1 MKEKRHLSE
10 KTAEKTSRAKP
21 AGRFRLLVQAAWF
34 AVTNGYAAGFL
45 EKRIYT
51 GKLKRLCV
59 PGLNCYSCPG
69 ALASCPI
76 GSLQAVLSSSEFTFS
91 CYVLGFLMLFGTVL
105 GRLVCGWLCPFG
117 LFQDL
122 LHKIPFPGKRK
133 NLPGHRFL
141 RQLKYV
147 ILVLFVILL
156 PSAVAGITGNGEPWF
171 CKYICPSGTLMGGIP
186 LALGNPLLRSAIG
199 TLFSWKMFLLILTVA
214 GGILIYQNSYSGQ
227 LRQGY
232 QALEA
237 GNYDDALARFQRAV
251 SRDEERPEAYTGMSQ
266 VYIEQD
272 NLDQAEQVFLD
283 ALEGQDS
290 NTELYR
296 AAITFYLDTS
306 QEQKVSELLENCSS
320 DRVLRELAQYVSEP
334 PEFSLDEDEVYE
346 DVQALELTGS
356 GTAIYYTT
364 DGSEP
369 DTSSTKYTEPITLN
383 EETTVVKAISVNE
396 EGIPS
401 VTVEKTFQIEF
412 PAIAAPNVT
421 PSTGQY
427 STSQTIEVEQLEDYE
442 IRYTTDGTMPDS
454 GSELYTGPIDMPEG
468 STVFTFVYIDKS
480 GRVSQSTTR
489 SYELV
494 Y

>member
-1 MKEKRHLSE
+1 MKCTYCGADIPEEQLVCPRCGREVQIVPDYNPLDEVLTAHVKGALDKTMSLEENRKNGSADSNRRRDYTGRQNYTGRQDRGMTGRSRSATGRTQGRTTGHTRTSRMDDRTRSLSSTRSLSREEQAARKR
-10 KTAEKTSRAKP
+10 KAEKKRERAKKK
-21 AGRFRLLVQAAWF
+21 RLRLL
-34 AVTNGYAAGFL
+34 L
-45 EKRIYT
+45 I
-51 GKLKRLCV
+51 
-59 PGLNCYSCPG
+59 
-69 ALASCPI
+69 
-76 GSLQAVLSSSEFTFS
+76 
-91 CYVLGFLMLFGTVL
+91 LG
-105 GRLVCGWLCPFG
+105 
-117 LFQDL
+117 
-122 LHKIPFPGKRK
+122 I
-133 NLPGHRFL
+133 
-141 RQLKYV
+141 
-147 ILVLFVILL
+147 
-156 PSAVAGITGNGEPWF
+156 
-171 CKYICPSGTLMGGIP
+171 
-186 LALGNPLLRSAIG
+186 
-199 TLFSWKMFLLILTVA
+199 LLILTVA

-232 QALEA
+232 HALEA

-251 SRDEERPEAYTGMSQ
+251 SRDRERPEAYTGMSQ

>member
-1 MKEKRHLSE
+1 MKCTYCGADIPEEQLVCPRCGREVQIVPDYNPLDEVLTAHVKGALDKTMSLEENRKNGSADSNRRRDYTGRQNYTGRQDRGMTGRSRSATGRTQGRTTGHTRTSRMDDRTRSLSSTRSLSREEQAARKR
-10 KTAEKTSRAKP
+10 KAEKKRERAKKK
-21 AGRFRLLVQAAWF
+21 RLRLL
-34 AVTNGYAAGFL
+34 L
-45 EKRIYT
+45 I
-51 GKLKRLCV
+51 
-59 PGLNCYSCPG
+59 
-69 ALASCPI
+69 
-76 GSLQAVLSSSEFTFS
+76 
-91 CYVLGFLMLFGTVL
+91 LG
-105 GRLVCGWLCPFG
+105 
-117 LFQDL
+117 
-122 LHKIPFPGKRK
+122 I
-133 NLPGHRFL
+133 
-141 RQLKYV
+141 
-147 ILVLFVILL
+147 
-156 PSAVAGITGNGEPWF
+156 
-171 CKYICPSGTLMGGIP
+171 
-186 LALGNPLLRSAIG
+186 
-199 TLFSWKMFLLILTVA
+199 LLILTVA

>member
-1 MKEKRHLSE
+1 MKCTYCGADIPEEQLVCPRCGREVQIVPDYNPLDEVLTAHVKGALDKTMSLEENRKNGSAGSNRRRDYTGRQNYTGRQDRGMTGRSRSATGRTQGRTTGHTRTSRMDDRTRSLSSTRSLSREEQAARKR
-10 KTAEKTSRAKP
+10 KAEKKRERAKKK
-21 AGRFRLLVQAAWF
+21 RLRLL
-34 AVTNGYAAGFL
+34 L
-45 EKRIYT
+45 I
-51 GKLKRLCV
+51 
-59 PGLNCYSCPG
+59 
-69 ALASCPI
+69 
-76 GSLQAVLSSSEFTFS
+76 
-91 CYVLGFLMLFGTVL
+91 LG
-105 GRLVCGWLCPFG
+105 
-117 LFQDL
+117 
-122 LHKIPFPGKRK
+122 I
-133 NLPGHRFL
+133 
-141 RQLKYV
+141 
-147 ILVLFVILL
+147 
-156 PSAVAGITGNGEPWF
+156 
-171 CKYICPSGTLMGGIP
+171 
-186 LALGNPLLRSAIG
+186 
-199 TLFSWKMFLLILTVA
+199 LLILTVA

>member
-1 MKEKRHLSE
+1 MKCTYCGADIPEEQLVCPRCGREVQIVPDYNPLDEVLTAHVKGALDKTMSLEENRKNGSADSNRRRDYTGRQNYTGRQDRGMTGRSRSATGRTQGRTTGHTRTSRMDDRTRSLSSTRSLSREEQAARKR
-10 KTAEKTSRAKP
+10 KAEKKRERAK
-21 AGRFRLLVQAAWF
+21 
-34 AVTNGYAAGFL
+34 
-45 EKRIYT
+45 K
-51 GKLKRLCV
+51 KRL
-59 PGLNCYSCPG
+59 
-69 ALASCPI
+69 
-76 GSLQAVLSSSEFTFS
+76 
-91 CYVLGFLMLFGTVL
+91 
-105 GRLVCGWLCPFG
+105 RL
-117 LFQDL
+117 
-122 LHKIPFPGKRK
+122 
-133 NLPGHRFL
+133 
-141 RQLKYV
+141 
-147 ILVLFVILL
+147 
-156 PSAVAGITGNGEPWF
+156 
-171 CKYICPSGTLMGGIP
+171 
-186 LALGNPLLRSAIG
+186 
-199 TLFSWKMFLLILTVA
+199 LLILGILLILAVA

-232 QALEA
+232 HALEA

-251 SRDEERPEAYTGMSQ
+251 SRDRERPEAYTGMSQ

>member
-10 KTAEKTSRAKP
+10 KTAERTSRAKTD
-21 AGRFRLLVQAAWF
+21 GRFRLLVQAAWF

-117 LFQDL
+117 LVQDL

-199 TLFSWKMFLLILTVA
+199 TLFSWKMFLLILTVVLSLRYYRPFCKYVCPLGA
-214 GGILIYQNSYSGQ
+214 IYGLFNPVSLYRLQVDESKCIGCKSCQRTCKMDIRVWEKPNSMECIRCGDCRTACPTGAITSGFRLHGQ
-227 LRQGY
+227 EEKERQ
-232 QALEA
+232 A
-237 GNYDDALARFQRAV
+237 
-251 SRDEERPEAYTGMSQ
+251 
-266 VYIEQD
+266 
-272 NLDQAEQVFLD
+272 AEQ
-283 ALEGQDS
+283 EK
-290 NTELYR
+290 NE
-296 AAITFYLDTS
+296 
-306 QEQKVSELLENCSS
+306 
-320 DRVLRELAQYVSEP
+320 
-334 PEFSLDEDEVYE
+334 
-346 DVQALELTGS
+346 S
-356 GTAIYYTT
+356 GA
-364 DGSEP
+364 
-369 DTSSTKYTEPITLN
+369 
-383 EETTVVKAISVNE
+383 V
-396 EGIPS
+396 
-401 VTVEKTFQIEF
+401 
-412 PAIAAPNVT
+412 
-421 PSTGQY
+421 
-427 STSQTIEVEQLEDYE
+427 
-442 IRYTTDGTMPDS
+442 
-454 GSELYTGPIDMPEG
+454 
-468 STVFTFVYIDKS
+468 
-480 GRVSQSTTR
+480 
-489 SYELV
+489 
-494 Y
+494 

>member
-1 MKEKRHLSE
+1 MKCTYCGADIPEEQLVCPRCGREVQIVPDYNPLDEVLTAHVKGALDKTMSLEENRKNGSAGSDRRRDYTGRQNYTGRQDRGMTGRSRSATGRTQGRTTGHTRTSRMDDRTRSLSSTRSLSREEQAARKR
-10 KTAEKTSRAKP
+10 KAEKKRERAK
-21 AGRFRLLVQAAWF
+21 
-34 AVTNGYAAGFL
+34 
-45 EKRIYT
+45 K
-51 GKLKRLCV
+51 KRL
-59 PGLNCYSCPG
+59 
-69 ALASCPI
+69 
-76 GSLQAVLSSSEFTFS
+76 
-91 CYVLGFLMLFGTVL
+91 
-105 GRLVCGWLCPFG
+105 RL
-117 LFQDL
+117 
-122 LHKIPFPGKRK
+122 
-133 NLPGHRFL
+133 
-141 RQLKYV
+141 
-147 ILVLFVILL
+147 
-156 PSAVAGITGNGEPWF
+156 
-171 CKYICPSGTLMGGIP
+171 
-186 LALGNPLLRSAIG
+186 
-199 TLFSWKMFLLILTVA
+199 LLILGILLILAVA

-232 QALEA
+232 HALEA

-251 SRDEERPEAYTGMSQ
+251 SRDRERPEAYTGMSQ

>member
-1 MKEKRHLSE
+1 MKCTYCGADIPEEQLVCPRCGREVQIVPDYNPLDEVLTAHVKGALDKTMSLEENRKNGSADSNRRRDYTGRQNYTGRQDRGMTGRSRSATGRTQGRTTGHTRTSRMDDRTRSLSSTRSLSREEQAARKR
-10 KTAEKTSRAKP
+10 KAEKKRERAKKK
-21 AGRFRLLVQAAWF
+21 RLRLL
-34 AVTNGYAAGFL
+34 L
-45 EKRIYT
+45 I
-51 GKLKRLCV
+51 
-59 PGLNCYSCPG
+59 
-69 ALASCPI
+69 
-76 GSLQAVLSSSEFTFS
+76 
-91 CYVLGFLMLFGTVL
+91 LG
-105 GRLVCGWLCPFG
+105 
-117 LFQDL
+117 
-122 LHKIPFPGKRK
+122 I
-133 NLPGHRFL
+133 
-141 RQLKYV
+141 
-147 ILVLFVILL
+147 
-156 PSAVAGITGNGEPWF
+156 
-171 CKYICPSGTLMGGIP
+171 
-186 LALGNPLLRSAIG
+186 
-199 TLFSWKMFLLILTVA
+199 LLILTVA

-306 QEQKVSELLENCSS
+306 QEQKASELLENCSS

>member
-1 MKEKRHLSE
+1 MKCTYCGADIPEEQLVCPRCGREIQIVPDYNPLDEVLTAHVKGALDKTMSLEENRKNGSAGSNRRRDYTGRQNYTGRQDRGMTGRSRSATGRTQGRTTGHTRTSRMDDRTRSLSSTRSLSREEQAARKR
-10 KTAEKTSRAKP
+10 KAEKKRERAK
-21 AGRFRLLVQAAWF
+21 
-34 AVTNGYAAGFL
+34 
-45 EKRIYT
+45 K
-51 GKLKRLCV
+51 KRL
-59 PGLNCYSCPG
+59 
-69 ALASCPI
+69 
-76 GSLQAVLSSSEFTFS
+76 
-91 CYVLGFLMLFGTVL
+91 
-105 GRLVCGWLCPFG
+105 RL
-117 LFQDL
+117 
-122 LHKIPFPGKRK
+122 
-133 NLPGHRFL
+133 
-141 RQLKYV
+141 
-147 ILVLFVILL
+147 
-156 PSAVAGITGNGEPWF
+156 
-171 CKYICPSGTLMGGIP
+171 
-186 LALGNPLLRSAIG
+186 
-199 TLFSWKMFLLILTVA
+199 LLILGILLILAVA

-232 QALEA
+232 HALEA

-251 SRDEERPEAYTGMSQ
+251 SRDRERPEAYTGMSQ

>member
-1 MKEKRHLSE
+1 MKCTYCGADIPEEQLVCPRCGREVQIVPDYNPLDEVLTAHVKGALDKTMSLEENRKNGSAGSNRRRDYTGRQNYTGRQDRGMTGRSRSATGRTQGRTTGHTRTSRMDDRTRSLSSTRSLSREEQAARKR
-10 KTAEKTSRAKP
+10 KAEKKRERAK
-21 AGRFRLLVQAAWF
+21 
-34 AVTNGYAAGFL
+34 
-45 EKRIYT
+45 K
-51 GKLKRLCV
+51 KRL
-59 PGLNCYSCPG
+59 
-69 ALASCPI
+69 
-76 GSLQAVLSSSEFTFS
+76 
-91 CYVLGFLMLFGTVL
+91 
-105 GRLVCGWLCPFG
+105 RL
-117 LFQDL
+117 
-122 LHKIPFPGKRK
+122 
-133 NLPGHRFL
+133 
-141 RQLKYV
+141 
-147 ILVLFVILL
+147 
-156 PSAVAGITGNGEPWF
+156 
-171 CKYICPSGTLMGGIP
+171 
-186 LALGNPLLRSAIG
+186 
-199 TLFSWKMFLLILTVA
+199 LLILGILLILAVA

-232 QALEA
+232 HALEA

-251 SRDEERPEAYTGMSQ
+251 SRDRERPEAYTGMSQ

-412 PAIAAPNVT
+412 PSIAAPNVT

>member
-1 MKEKRHLSE
+1 MKCTYCGADIPEEQLVCPRCGREVQIVPDYNPLDEVLTAHVKGALDKTMSLEENRKNGSADSNRRRDYTGRQNYTGRQDRGMTGRSRSATGRTQGRTTGHTRTSRMDDRTRSLSSTRSLSREEQAARKR
-10 KTAEKTSRAKP
+10 KAEKKRERAKKKLL
-21 AGRFRLLVQAAWF
+21 RLL
-34 AVTNGYAAGFL
+34 L
-45 EKRIYT
+45 I
-51 GKLKRLCV
+51 
-59 PGLNCYSCPG
+59 
-69 ALASCPI
+69 
-76 GSLQAVLSSSEFTFS
+76 
-91 CYVLGFLMLFGTVL
+91 LG
-105 GRLVCGWLCPFG
+105 
-117 LFQDL
+117 
-122 LHKIPFPGKRK
+122 I
-133 NLPGHRFL
+133 
-141 RQLKYV
+141 
-147 ILVLFVILL
+147 
-156 PSAVAGITGNGEPWF
+156 
-171 CKYICPSGTLMGGIP
+171 
-186 LALGNPLLRSAIG
+186 
-199 TLFSWKMFLLILTVA
+199 LLILTVA

>member
-1 MKEKRHLSE
+1 MKCTYCGADIPEEQLVCPRCGREVQIVPDYNPLDEVLTAHVKGALDKTMSLEENRKNGSADSNRRRDYTGRQNYTGRQDRGMTGRSRSATGRTQGRTTGHTRTSRMDDRTRSLSSTRSLSREEQAARKR
-10 KTAEKTSRAKP
+10 KAEKKRERAKKK
-21 AGRFRLLVQAAWF
+21 RLRLL
-34 AVTNGYAAGFL
+34 L
-45 EKRIYT
+45 I
-51 GKLKRLCV
+51 
-59 PGLNCYSCPG
+59 
-69 ALASCPI
+69 
-76 GSLQAVLSSSEFTFS
+76 
-91 CYVLGFLMLFGTVL
+91 LG
-105 GRLVCGWLCPFG
+105 
-117 LFQDL
+117 
-122 LHKIPFPGKRK
+122 I
-133 NLPGHRFL
+133 
-141 RQLKYV
+141 
-147 ILVLFVILL
+147 
-156 PSAVAGITGNGEPWF
+156 
-171 CKYICPSGTLMGGIP
+171 
-186 LALGNPLLRSAIG
+186 
-199 TLFSWKMFLLILTVA
+199 LLILTVA

-454 GSELYTGPIDMPEG
+454 PMKFI
-468 STVFTFVYIDKS
+468 
-480 GRVSQSTTR
+480 VSVMTR
-489 SYELV
+489 AARAAARKFQTPRQVVSASLRYRLKNIEEP
-494 Y
+494 

>member
-1 MKEKRHLSE
+1 MKCTYCGADIPEEQLVCPRCGREVQIVPDYNPLDEVLTAHVKGALDKTMSLEENRKNGSADSNRRRDYTGRQNYTGRQDRGMTGRSRSATGRTQGRTTGHTRTSRMDDRTRSLSSTRSLSREEQAARKR
-10 KTAEKTSRAKP
+10 KAEKKRERAKKK
-21 AGRFRLLVQAAWF
+21 RLRLL
-34 AVTNGYAAGFL
+34 L
-45 EKRIYT
+45 I
-51 GKLKRLCV
+51 
-59 PGLNCYSCPG
+59 
-69 ALASCPI
+69 
-76 GSLQAVLSSSEFTFS
+76 
-91 CYVLGFLMLFGTVL
+91 LG
-105 GRLVCGWLCPFG
+105 
-117 LFQDL
+117 
-122 LHKIPFPGKRK
+122 I
-133 NLPGHRFL
+133 
-141 RQLKYV
+141 
-147 ILVLFVILL
+147 
-156 PSAVAGITGNGEPWF
+156 
-171 CKYICPSGTLMGGIP
+171 
-186 LALGNPLLRSAIG
+186 
-199 TLFSWKMFLLILTVA
+199 LLILTVA

-454 GSELYTGPIDMPEG
+454 GSELYTGLIDMPEG